1 MEYVVLSFMLQPEG
15 DHYVSKCPE
24 LGIASLGQDEREALE
39 SLADATEVYLDTLEG
54 LGECPRL
61 LEESGTSVRSSASS
75 LSHQGYWA
83 IIVQCGPTE
92 TDPWA
97 LRGRGGSCTVG
108 CAATDGC

>member
-24 LGIASLGQDEREALE
+24 LGTASFGQNERKAFEN
-39 SLADATEVYLDTLEG
+39 LADATEVYLDTLED

-61 LEESGTSVRSSASS
+61 LQETGTSVRSSASS

-83 IIVQCGPTE
+83 IIVKCGLAEP
-92 TDPWA
+92 DP
-97 LRGRGGSCTVG
+97 
-108 CAATDGC
+108 